1 MLLEKNVL
9 EVSYLNTEN
18 TFRYRP
24 IIRIAY
30 KFYENM
36 RYWIYVEDIYNEIIK
51 YENLREYTIEQ
62 LKSDLDALTKWGN
75 FQTIQDTKKTKSI
88 EEFKNRKFRYQ
99 ISPVTI
105 ELERTLISIE
115 SLSEGKRGSLEISL
129 MERFND
135 TLSQFEKIDNFLDG
149 KKIFSLWELLYRD
162 FKHLNENY
170 QDYLSKFSNPKT
182 DEIIKATEFLIFKE
196 SFIKYLNEFIKG
208 IQTNVPSI
216 VRTFKRIDKNKINDL
231 IKSIIEYEES
241 IYIGNEYDKEEVF
254 NNHLNKFEGIKDWFL
269 GSNGNLPITDQLLE
283 STNEIIRKITR
294 YALQIADL
302 NNESGNR
309 VDEYRKIISLFNE
322 VSDDELSLLSA
333 AVFGAYSSRH
343 VVSDKERETE
353 SINSSIYDEGAIEIL
368 VNPSTRG
375 YREKKANN
383 SFIKDKGDK
392 KKDKFEKVLL
402 GREEEK
408 RIMQGL
414 IKDNRID
421 FGVLSN
427 ISKEEK
433 NILLRWLSRIIARK
447 GKGFVTNELGLQYRL
462 KELYPKERI
471 VLKSEDGDLE
481 MPRYEFIFRED
492 N

>member
-1 MLLEKNVL
+1 MLLERNVL
-9 EVSYLNTEN
+9 EVTYLNTEN

-24 IIRIAY
+24 IIRVAY
-30 KFYENM
+30 RFYENM
-36 RYWIYVEDIYNEIIK
+36 RYWLYAEDIYSEIIK
-51 YENLREYTIEQ
+51 YDNLKEYSIDQ
-62 LKSDLDALTKWGN
+62 LKSDLDILTKWGN

-115 SLSEGKRGSLEISL
+115 SLSEGMRGSLEISL

-135 TLSQFEKIDNFLDG
+135 TLSKFEKLDNFSDS

-182 DEIIKATEFLIFKE
+182 DNIIKETEFLIFKE

-216 VRTFKRIDKNKINDL
+216 VRTLKKIDENKINDL
-231 IKSIIEYEES
+231 IKSIIVYEKS
-241 IYIGNEYDKEEVF
+241 IYVGNEYDKEVAF
-254 NNHLNKFEGIKDWFL
+254 NNHLNKLEGIKDWFL
-269 GSNGNLPITDQLLE
+269 GRNGNSPITDQLLE
-283 STNEIIRKITR
+283 NTNEIIRKITR

-309 VDEYRKIISLFNE
+309 IDEYRKIIWLFNE
-322 VSDDELSLLSA
+322 TSDEELPLLSA
-333 AVFGAYSSRH
+333 AVFGVYSTRH
-343 VVSDKERETE
+343 VASDIERETE
-353 SINSSIYDEGAIEIL
+353 SINSSIYDEVAIEVVVKPI
-368 VNPSTRG
+368 NRS
-375 YREKKANN
+375 YREKKANT
-383 SFIKDKGDK
+383 SFIKDKTLD
-392 KKDKFEKVLL
+392 KKDKFAKILL
-402 GREEEK
+402 RREAEK

-421 FGVLSN
+421 FGLLQNV
-427 ISKEEK
+427 SKEEK

-447 GKGFVTNELGLQYRL
+447 GQGFVTNELGLKYTLR
-462 KELYPKERI
+462 ELYPKERI
-471 VLKSEDGDLE
+471 VLKSEDGDLD
-481 MPRYEFIFRED
+481 MPRYELIFIEGI
-492 N
+492 